1 MARPVAWEGHGV
13 HAGPRLV
20 RVGGPAHIAKMDGT
34 ITVNG
39 KSRALPPGQTVDG
52 LLTALGLD
60 RRKVAVERNAAIIS
74 RSAYD
79 NAVLAAADRIEIVH
93 FIGGG

>member
-1 MARPVAWEGHGV
+1 MS
-13 HAGPRLV
+13 
-20 RVGGPAHIAKMDGT
+20 GPAHIAEMDGT

-39 KSRALPPGQTVDG
+39 ESRVLLPGQTVGG

-60 RRKVAVERNAAIIS
+60 RRKVAVERNATIIS

-79 NAVLAAADRIEIVH
+79 NAVLATADQIEIVH

>member
-39 KSRALPPGQTVDG
+39 ESRALPPGQTVGG

-74 RSAYD
+74 RSTYD
-79 NAVLAAADRIEIVH
+79 NAVLAAADQIEIVH

>member
-1 MARPVAWEGHGV
+1 VARPVAWEGHGV

-39 KSRALPPGQTVDG
+39 KSRALPPGQTVGG

>member
-1 MARPVAWEGHGV
+1 MS
-13 HAGPRLV
+13 
-20 RVGGPAHIAKMDGT
+20 GPAHIAEMDGT

-39 KSRALPPGQTVDG
+39 ESRVLPPGQTVGG

-60 RRKVAVERNAAIIS
+60 RRKVAVERNATIIS

-79 NAVLAAADRIEIVH
+79 NAVLTAADQIEIVH